1 MYQHY
6 LYQELH
12 CAQEQFLQGKLL
24 IWCTIFNG
32 KSVSKA
38 ALYYVTIR
46 SRLYCLCEVMA
57 LEKEMASE
65 L

>member
-1 MYQHY
+1 M
-6 LYQELH
+6 LRNRL
-12 CAQEQFLQGKLL
+12 CTCKQFLQGKLL
-24 IWCTIFNG
+24 IWCTLRNG
-32 KSVSKA
+32 KSISKA

-57 LEKEMASE
+57 LEKEMASK